1 MALVYLGLIQAQHT
15 TGYRCPPC
23 NSNCHTVQ
31 YENPGD
37 CPVCAMPLIKITNTQ
52 FKGYDKEEVVIQN
65 GGIRLN
71 AAYYTPQNNSEIQGV
86 LVVVHG
92 SAPSTYEDVT
102 YYTRIGTKLVMAVLA
117 YDKRGVGKS
126 EGRYQFFS
134 VDGSE
139 KWFNLLAS
147 DALACVSWL
156 KNRPELGKAKLGLV
170 GGSQAGWIMPL
181 AASKND
187 TIKFIII
194 GEGVAVS
201 AGEEHY
207 FSQLTGDG
215 DVKKLTIAEAHS
227 KLQYFKGAKG
237 FDPRSILKNL
247 KTKTLWILGTK
258 DPVIPVDAT
267 INELKRINN
276 PNFQI
281 QLLEYGNHDF
291 VNTKTRKSYDLLDY
305 LVPWLTEIGVLK

>member
-1 MALVYLGLIQAQHT
+1 
-15 TGYRCPPC
+15 
-23 NSNCHTVQ
+23 
-31 YENPGD
+31 
-37 CPVCAMPLIKITNTQ
+37 MPLIKITNTE
-52 FKGYDKEEVVIQN
+52 FKGYGKEEVVIQN
-65 GGIRLN
+65 GAVRLN
-71 AAYYTPQNNSEIQGV
+71 AAYYTPLNKSEIQGV

-102 YYTRIGTKLVMAVLA
+102 YYTRIGTKLGMAVLA

-134 VDGSE
+134 VEGSE

-147 DALACVSWL
+147 DVLACVSWL
-156 KNRPELGKAKLGLV
+156 KHRPELGKAKLGLI

-181 AASKND
+181 AASKNNN
-187 TIKFIII
+187 IKFMVI

-215 DVKKLTIAEAHS
+215 DVNGLTIAEAHS
-227 KLQYFKGAKG
+227 KLQYFNGSKG
-237 FDPRSILKNL
+237 FNPRSVLKNL
-247 KTKTLWILGTK
+247 RAKTLWILGTE

-267 INELKRINN
+267 INELERISN

-291 VNTKTRKSYDLLDY
+291 VNTKTGKSYDLLDY
-305 LVPWLTEIGVLK
+305 LAPWLTEIGVLK

>member
-1 MALVYLGLIQAQHT
+1 
-15 TGYRCPPC
+15 
-23 NSNCHTVQ
+23 
-31 YENPGD
+31 
-37 CPVCAMPLIKITNTQ
+37 MPLIEITNTK
-52 FKGYDKEEVVIQN
+52 FEGYDKEEIGIQN
-65 GGIRLN
+65 GDIRLN
-71 AAYYTPQNNSEIQGV
+71 AAYYTPQDKSKIRGV

-102 YYTRIGTKLVMAVLA
+102 YYTRIGTKLGMAVLA

-134 VDGSE
+134 VEGSE

-147 DALACVSWL
+147 DVLACVSWL
-156 KNRPELGKAKLGLV
+156 KNRPELRAAKLGLL

-187 TIKFIII
+187 MIKFIII

-201 AGEEHY
+201 TGEEHY

-215 DVKKLTIAEAHS
+215 DVHRLTIAEAHS
-227 KLQYFKGAKG
+227 KLQYFNGQRG

-247 KTKTLWILGTK
+247 GAKTLWILGTE

-267 INELKRINN
+267 INELKQINN

-291 VNTKTRKSYDLLDY
+291 VNTKTGKPYNLLDY

>member
-1 MALVYLGLIQAQHT
+1 
-15 TGYRCPPC
+15 
-23 NSNCHTVQ
+23 
-31 YENPGD
+31 
-37 CPVCAMPLIKITNTQ
+37 MPLIKITNTE
-52 FKGYDKEEVVIQN
+52 FKGYDKEEVVIKN
-65 GGIRLN
+65 GAIRLN
-71 AAYYTPQNNSEIQGV
+71 AAYYTPKNKSEIQGV

-102 YYTRIGTKLVMAVLA
+102 YYTRIGSKLGMAVLA

-126 EGRYQFFS
+126 EGHYQFFN
-134 VDGSE
+134 VEESE

-147 DALACVSWL
+147 DVLACVSWL
-156 KNRPELGKAKLGLV
+156 KDRPELGNAKLGLI

-181 AASKND
+181 AASKNN
-187 TIKFIII
+187 TIKFMVI

-215 DVKKLTIAEAHS
+215 DTNGLTIAEADS
-227 KLQYFKGAKG
+227 KLQYFKGSKG

-247 KTKTLWILGTK
+247 RAKTLWILGTK

-291 VNTKTRKSYDLLDY
+291 VNTKTGKSYDLLDY
-305 LVPWLTEIGVLK
+305 LVPWLTEIRVLK